1 MVGVSGFLALRLSK
15 LIIDAD
21 LDMKGYGI
29 LNAVFKAGNKL
40 GADLDG
46 QGKALINT
54 VLGAGTKLG
63 ADLDAQGKAVVNA
76 ALSGAKLITPLDAAG
91 NKITNLVHDNVD
103 PTSGATM
110 SALQDAIYPSILY
123 DKYLCWSTEEV
134 PPLLYSGYTTGP
146 RRILNIK
153 PDYGL
158 LIRTNAVETAYTIV
172 YYYDVRHS
180 HDLDTQDLT
189 QLQATGST
197 PTEVLRYDYGAV
209 LSVKELYLIAGVWTG
224 GDIGTINA
232 EISPDG
238 NTWTKIWNASNGTT
252 TEKIFKSKVS
262 NLSFRYLRFT
272 LVNNSTYT
280 TYARVRKIVIT
291 I

>member
-1 MVGVSGFLALRLSK
+1 MVVFKYDLTPRLSR
-15 LIIDAD
+15 LVVDAD

-29 LNAVFKAGNKL
+29 LNAVLKAGNKL
-40 GADLDG
+40 GADLD
-46 QGKALINT
+46 
-54 VLGAGTKLG
+54 
-63 ADLDAQGKAVVNA
+63 AQGARLVNA
-76 ALSGAKLITPLDAAG
+76 ALLGARLAGPLDAAG
-91 NKITNLVHDNVD
+91 NKITNLTHDDAD

-110 SALQDAIYPSILY
+110 AALQDAIYPSILY
-123 DKYLCWSTEEV
+123 DRYLCWSTEEV
-134 PPLLYSGYTTGP
+134 PPLLYAGYTTGP

-189 QLQATGST
+189 QLQAIGST

-209 LSVKELYLIAGVWTG
+209 LSVKELYLIAGVWIG

-238 NTWTKIWNASNGTT
+238 NTWTKIWNASNNTT
-252 TEKIFKSKVS
+252 TEKIFKSKLS

-272 LVNNSTYT
+272 LVNNSTYI